1 MADISKLSM
10 LLDDLPDLVDAVSPG
25 GRGIDAD
32 RLAQELAD
40 ASAYDDLSA
49 QAFGSRTF

>member
-1 MADISKLSM
+1 
-10 LLDDLPDLVDAVSPG
+10 VDAVSPG
-25 GRGIDAD
+25 GEVIDAS

-49 QAFGSRTF
+49 GAFGSRTF